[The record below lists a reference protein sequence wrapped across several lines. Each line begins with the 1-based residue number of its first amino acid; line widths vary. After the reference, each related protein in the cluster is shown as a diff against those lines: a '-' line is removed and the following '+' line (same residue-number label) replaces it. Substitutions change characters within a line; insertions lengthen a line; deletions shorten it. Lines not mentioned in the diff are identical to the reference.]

1 MVVERGTGSSTETVD
16 GPGVSSRPVPADPAV
31 RARQRRRRTLHKYL
45 FVGSFLV
52 LPMIIF
58 LTFVVSPYL
67 QAFYLALTDWT
78 GYSPTFEFVGLQNFA
93 ALFGWGGFNPDQVF
107 WAGLRNNL
115 ILLLVVPAIS
125 IALALFF
132 ASMLNLS
139 GSTRAGQLRGVA
151 GSTFYRVLFFV
162 PQVLSIAALA
172 IMFQQVFHPGGLLNA
187 LLRLVGFE
195 RPPSWLAD
203 PSTALLTVI
212 IVMVWMNVGFYM
224 VYFSAAMSNIPREL
238 LEAAAIDKASRIQT
252 FLQVTLP
259 LLRSSIVV
267 AYIYL
272 GLFCLDAFAVVQL
285 MTIGP
290 GGPNETTT
298 VMALS
303 IYKSFK
309 EQGQFG
315 YATAQGVVMFL
326 ITLVLAVLTL
336 RIMRR
341 EQSDL

>member
-1 MVVERGTGSSTETVD
+1 MADSGNQVAVRRDGSAAVTRTV
-16 GPGVSSRPVPADPAV
+16 RPAADPV
-31 RARQRRRRTLHKYL
+31 GRARQRRLKTLQKYV
-45 FVGSFLV
+45 FVGSFLI

-58 LTFVVSPYL
+58 LIFVVSPYV

-78 GYSPTFEFVGLQNFA
+78 GYSPAFEFVGLDNFA
-93 ALFGWGGFNPDQVF
+93 ALFGVGDFNPDRVF

-115 ILLLVVPAIS
+115 ILLLVVPLIS
-125 IALALFF
+125 IGIALFF

-139 GSTRAGQLRGVA
+139 GSTKAGQLRGVA
-151 GSTFYRVLFFV
+151 GSSFYRVLFFV
-162 PQVLSIAALA
+162 PQVVSVAALA
-172 IMFQQVFHPGGLLNA
+172 IMFQQVFHPRGLLNS
-187 LLRLVGFE
+187 LLLLIGIAN
-195 RPPSWLAD
+195 PPSWLAD
-203 PSTALLTVI
+203 PNTALLTVI

-224 VYFSAAMSNIPREL
+224 VYFSAAMSGIPREL
-238 LEAAAIDKASRIQT
+238 LEAAAIDKASRLQT
-252 FLQVTLP
+252 FFRITLP
-259 LLRSSIVV
+259 LLRSSIVT

-272 GLFCLDAFAVVQL
+272 GVLCLDAFAIVQL

-315 YATAQGVVMFL
+315 YATAQGVVLFL
-326 ITLVLAVLTL
+326 ITLVLAALTL
-336 RIMRR
+336 RVTRR
-341 EQSDL
+341 EQGDL